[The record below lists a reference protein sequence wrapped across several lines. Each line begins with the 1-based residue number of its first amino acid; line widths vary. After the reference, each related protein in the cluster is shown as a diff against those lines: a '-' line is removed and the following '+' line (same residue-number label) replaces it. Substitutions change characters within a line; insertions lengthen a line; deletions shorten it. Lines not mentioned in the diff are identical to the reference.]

1 MGRSRVGLGHR
12 KKAVITQRADRGGF
26 SQLLL
31 DLGENTD
38 SCLLCSW
45 HYLYLSSQPDNS
57 SRPHPPSFF
66 CCSFSIVVGFLPFHL
81 DRILLFQGRLL
92 WLWTFRRLRRGSR
105 PRFPPFNPS
114 PKHLREEARENGLQ
128 RGTNL
133 RSRLLCL
140 LLLWGLSRLGL
151 AWGSV
156 RKAEPK
162 AASRE
167 LSQRTGRSLP
177 ADAPRR
183 RKRPPLEVGDRV
195 PDETQ
200 RPAICDFQIMSN
212 FLYTSVENLDSGC
225 TSVSSLQGTAGGEE
239 GSWRFWGQRASSS
252 QEISLSL
259 PFHRFPRNL

>member
-1 MGRSRVGLGHR
+1 MDCSLPGSSFLLTSSKVIQMLKISHRSPRCLFHR
-12 KKAVITQRADRGGF
+12 NCQKPYAAVSDGYN
-26 SQLLL
+26 LLL
-31 DLGENTD
+31 SDGG
-38 SCLLCSW
+38 CSEK
-45 HYLYLSSQPDNS
+45 NS
-57 SRPHPPSFF
+57 NSRLEEDQFLVFVWSLFF
-66 CCSFSIVVGFLPFHL
+66 CCCPFSIGVGFLPFHL
-81 DRILLFQGRLL
+81 DRLLLFQGRLL

-151 AWGSV
+151 GWGSV

-167 LSQRTGRSLP
+167 LSQRTGRSVP
-177 ADAPRR
+177 AHAPRR

-195 PDETQ
+195 PDEIQ

-212 FLYTSVENLDSGC
+212 FFVYRCGK
-225 TSVSSLQGTAGGEE
+225 
-239 GSWRFWGQRASSS
+239 
-252 QEISLSL
+252 
-259 PFHRFPRNL
+259 PR